1 MVSWLIQ
8 WLEVSIVRKSK
19 LASKRH
25 QRTSWTFL
33 CTPKSAK
40 LQMFVSVFSIV
51 TDVPSLST
59 RLHEA
64 SWRHQKV
71 ILKTVLSHVEKG
83 MLCILKII
91 NGTKLLPSQG
101 DIVLKY
107 GYVPNFRNIHGWIFF
122 FFRNGDEDWWKMT
135 ICETRQHTVGCRQH
149 WYTCQLLVVGSAV
162 PGWKIY
168 HACKIKEVHETII
181 RMVLIIIV

>member
-1 MVSWLIQ
+1 
-8 WLEVSIVRKSK
+8 
-19 LASKRH
+19 
-25 QRTSWTFL
+25 
-33 CTPKSAK
+33 
-40 LQMFVSVFSIV
+40 MFVSVFSIV

-122 FFRNGDEDWWKMT
+122 FFSGM
-135 ICETRQHTVGCRQH
+135 VM
-149 WYTCQLLVVGSAV
+149 
-162 PGWKIY
+162 KIDG
-168 HACKIKEVHETII
+168 
-181 RMVLIIIV
+181 R